1 MTDALLY
8 SLSEIIAIAI
18 AIAID
23 LVKASANVNVS
34 VILNVIGYWNCYCD
48 SLALWEQKL

>member
-1 MTDALLY
+1 MTDASLY
-8 SLSEIIAIAI
+8 SLSEIIAI